1 MRRFII
7 FILFLILPSVVLSV
21 SKNPLTPSSKIT
33 AVTVYEDRAMVTRT
47 AHLTLEAKE
56 YQVEVQDLPAGIFEE
71 SVRAS
76 GRGQARVT
84 ITGLETQKTFLE
96 KTGEARVRE
105 LEDQIQQFE
114 DEKRRIQDQIA
125 ARKNQQKF
133 LSSIQVLSTDQI
145 SKELSTK
152 RPNVAEYQQVLSFL
166 YTNSANVNLEI
177 QKLEVSQRELQR
189 KLSVLQRELQQIR
202 STRGR
207 TRNSAIVSLQAD
219 RGGDFNLEVSY
230 VVRGASWRP
239 SYDARVVE
247 KPHKIELRYYGEV
260 SQRTGEDWPEADI
273 ILSTARPAIGGRA
286 PELDQWVLGFVPPPV
301 YGLDEKDV
309 RGGRVGA
316 RKPSIEA
323 PKERSVERFEEVLEA
338 EFATSQ
344 IRAAGTSVLF
354 EIDEKKEVP
363 SDGSPHKFTVAINK
377 FTPEM
382 NYEAVPKLS
391 SYAYL
396 HCSVK
401 NEVEY
406 PLLAGAVSIFMG
418 PDFIGK
424 SRIDNIAPTEEFPLY
439 LGVDEGIKIKRDLVK
454 KEKSKRGFLTKKEKV
469 YYHYKTTITS
479 YKSDKVSLRLKDQLP
494 ISQDKEIVVTD
505 VKIIPKPK
513 EHKQEEGEI
522 LWDLE
527 LSPKEKREISL
538 EFSVE
543 YPLGKEVF
551 GLF

>member
-1 MRRFII
+1 MRSFIF
-7 FILFLILPSVVLSV
+7 FILFLILPTVALSL
-21 SKNPLTPSSKIT
+21 SKSHLTPPSKIT

-47 AHLTLEAKE
+47 ANLTLELKE
-56 YQVEVQDLPAGIFEE
+56 YQVAIENLPAGILEE

-76 GRGQARVT
+76 GKGQARVN

-96 KTGEARVRE
+96 RTGEARVRE
-105 LEDQIQQFE
+105 LEDQIQKVE

-133 LSSIQVLSTDQI
+133 LSSIQVLSSDQI

-152 RPNVAEYQQVLSFL
+152 RPNVTEYQQVLSFL

-202 STRGR
+202 STHRR
-207 TRNSAIVSLQAD
+207 TRNSVLVSLQAE
-219 RGGDFNLEVSY
+219 RGGSFDLEVSY
-230 VVRGASWRP
+230 VIRGANWRP
-239 SYDARVVE
+239 SYDARVVD
-247 KPHKIELRYYGEV
+247 KPHMIELRYYGEV
-260 SQRTGEDWPEADI
+260 VQRTGEDWPEADI

-286 PELDQWVLGFVPPPV
+286 PELDNWVLGFVPPPLYSV
-301 YGLDEKDV
+301 DGV
-309 RGGRVGA
+309 PIRGGKADKKIPA
-316 RKPSIEA
+316 RKPSIT
-323 PKERSVERFEEVLEA
+323 KELEIPEEVA
-338 EFATSQ
+338 HFATSQ

-406 PLLAGAVSIFMG
+406 PLLAGPVSIFMG

-469 YYHYKTTITS
+469 YYFYKTTITS
-479 YKSDKVSLRLKDQLP
+479 YKNDKVSLTLKDQLP
-494 ISQDKEIVVTD
+494 VSQDKEIVVTD
-505 VKIIPKPK
+505 VKINPKPK
-513 EHKQEEGEI
+513 EQKKEKGEV

-527 LSPKEKREISL
+527 LSPKEKIEISL